1 MPIDYLRS
9 DLYNR
14 AYICYMMDEFAQT
27 RGADDLFDDDFT
39 PIEAPIAQRV
49 GLASSQSK
57 PQPLRGGRNDQAI
70 RGRGNQVS
78 RQPHQPR
85 PQPQSS
91 LSEAVTSESPNG
103 NLETSSTTQTT
114 PPQNE
119 TAPDSTPQPQ
129 QVKPPSA
136 VRGDRTLTG
145 GTMKPK
151 LTEDELSARMA
162 AAKLNN
168 AKRAEAHRLAE
179 ADEANFQQR
188 EAQASQKRK
197 EEGVARRM
205 MNQERERNRMRK
217 LGAQG
222 GREWDEGKAE
232 QVPERGGQYRRGA
245 YGGVAHD
252 NASLRGGFQDR
263 RNNEI
268 RERREGFM
276 PRGGGRGRGD
286 RGRGGKGRGD
296 FTPNK
301 AARQAAPDSVN
312 DFPALPTAPKTQEPS
327 RDLPLA
333 PPTQQQKEQPTQQRP
348 SGKVTQNLQPAAGG
362 ESWADQVDRVQ
373 EAKAPEEVMM

>member
-1 MPIDYLRS
+1 
-9 DLYNR
+9 
-14 AYICYMMDEFAQT
+14 MDEFAQT

-39 PIEAPIAQRV
+39 PIEAPISHSV
-49 GLASSQSK
+49 ELASPQQQSQ
-57 PQPLRGGRNDQAI
+57 L
-70 RGRGNQVS
+70 
-78 RQPHQPR
+78 
-85 PQPQSS
+85 QPQSQPGGRKDRATRGHGNQASHQLRQPRQQSQPS
-91 LSEAVTSESPNG
+91 LPETVNPKNLNGSSEPPSN
-103 NLETSSTTQTT
+103 TQNS

-119 TAPDSTPQPQ
+119 TESEPTPQLQ
-129 QVKPPSA
+129 QPKPPSA

-145 GTMKPK
+145 GTLKPK

-232 QVPERGGQYRRGA
+232 QVPERGSQYRRGA
-245 YGGVAHD
+245 HGGVAYDATSPRGDYHD
-252 NASLRGGFQDR
+252 RQF
-263 RNNEI
+263 NEI
-268 RERREGFM
+268 RERREGFS

-286 RGRGGKGRGD
+286 RERGGRGRGEYA
-296 FTPNK
+296 PNRV
-301 AARQAAPDSVN
+301 ARPVALDPVN
-312 DFPALPTAPKTQEPS
+312 DFPALPRAPTTRESTQAS
-327 RDLPLA
+327 A
-333 PPTQQQKEQPTQQRP
+333 PPAPQKNEHLSQQRS
-348 SGKVTQNLQPAAGG
+348 SGTIPQNPQPAVGG
-362 ESWADQVDRVQ
+362 ESWADQVQ
-373 EAKAPEEVMM
+373 EAKTPGGGR